1 MNKKNQV
8 IFIVS
13 ESRSGSTF
21 LSYILGTNPRS
32 AHLGEFFR
40 PYKRSA
46 KTSCRL
52 CEAKGFHQCEIM
64 GDLST
69 VPALRAHQHALDC
82 FQKYD
87 VNTLIDCSKDLDW
100 IEEIVTENQKIINF
114 KIIHL
119 VRDPRGW
126 IASERRRVKTM
137 TIQAGIERWK
147 NHFRSTS
154 ERIQLI
160 ELDSIKITY
169 EEILLR
175 KQIAL
180 EKLSKFI
187 GFPQNATQYQYW
199 NKEHHGFGGN
209 GAAYNNLA
217 DFSEGTCKTGDHAYY
232 KQNHKKTFYD
242 SRWRAES
249 DFNALNNLASD
260 ESIQSIMT
268 ECGIDFETID
278 RATT

>member
-40 PYKRSA
+40 PYKRNA

-52 CEAKGFHQCEIM
+52 CEAKGFRQCEIM

-114 KIIHL
+114 KIIH
-119 VRDPRGW
+119 V
-126 IASERRRVKTM
+126 
-137 TIQAGIERWK
+137 
-147 NHFRSTS
+147 F
-154 ERIQLI
+154 
-160 ELDSIKITY
+160 
-169 EEILLR
+169 
-175 KQIAL
+175 
-180 EKLSKFI
+180 
-187 GFPQNATQYQYW
+187 
-199 NKEHHGFGGN
+199 
-209 GAAYNNLA
+209 
-217 DFSEGTCKTGDHAYY
+217 
-232 KQNHKKTFYD
+232 
-242 SRWRAES
+242 
-249 DFNALNNLASD
+249 
-260 ESIQSIMT
+260 IQSNFQSCYNQTKLLVYLNPGLM
-268 ECGIDFETID
+268 
-278 RATT
+278 